1 MADSSPSHI
10 KSAII
15 VGAGPSGL
23 LLALLLAG
31 LEPRPAITVL
41 DAAETLNTAP
51 RATHYGAPAIQLFR
65 KAGVLPEIRRDG
77 YMPLDVCW
85 RKLDGTRIAG
95 LDWTCNHDGPVTKEK
110 LHSPDHDGI
119 TVYAVGQMCGLL
131 ERELR
136 DRAGIHVKWGSKV
149 VALKSG
155 LEDGDAKAT
164 VEVER
169 DGGSETYSADYVFGT
184 DGGNSTMRRLM
195 FGRNFPGFSWDE
207 QVVATNTEIDLDQFG
222 WEDSNFIIH
231 PEHWFMAARIAPHA
245 DPKKNLWR
253 ISYGELPGLSN
264 EELMA
269 RQEMKFEAMLPGHPK
284 PDQYRVVNKS
294 PYRVH
299 QRCVESMRKGRV
311 LLAADAAHLCNPFG
325 GMGLTGGLAD
335 IGGLFQCLEGLHSG
349 LADPSILT
357 TWSDVQVRKWHE
369 IINPISSGN
378 IKRLFDQDPET
389 ALENDEFL
397 KMLKKAETDVELSRQ
412 MQASAYDLNHD
423 YSQYFR
429 EQNSNVSARM

>member
-1 MADSSPSHI
+1 MTEQAGI

-31 LEPRPAITVL
+31 LEPRPKITIL
-41 DAAETLNTAP
+41 DSAATLNTAP
-51 RATHYGAPAIQLFR
+51 RATHYGAPAIKLFR
-65 KAGVLPEIRRDG
+65 KAGILAEIRRDG
-77 YMPLDVCW
+77 YMPINVCW
-85 RKLDGTRIAG
+85 RKLDGTRLAG
-95 LDWTCNHDGPVTKEK
+95 LDWTSSLEGEVTEER
-110 LHSPDHDGI
+110 LRGTEHDGI
-119 TVYAVGQMCGLL
+119 TVYAVGRMCGLL
-131 ERELR
+131 ERELK
-136 DRAGIHVKWGSKV
+136 DRAGVSVSWGSKV
-149 VALKSG
+149 VG
-155 LEDGDAKAT
+155 LTHGTGEGDAFAS

-169 DGGSETYSADYVFGT
+169 DGITETISADYVFGT
-184 DGGNSTMRRLM
+184 DGGNSTIRRLL

-231 PEHWFMAARIAPHA
+231 PEHWFMAARIGPDP
-245 DPKKNLWR
+245 DPKKNIWR

-269 RQEMKFEAMLPGHPK
+269 RQEMKFEAMLPGHPN
-284 PDQYRVVNKS
+284 PDQYRVVNRS

-299 QRCVESMRKGRV
+299 QRCCESMRKGRV

-335 IGGLFQCLEGLHSG
+335 IGGLFQCLEGIHSG
-349 LADPSILT
+349 QADPSILNV
-357 TWSDVQVRKWHE
+357 WSEVQVKKWHE

-397 KMLKKAETDVELSRQ
+397 KMLKKAETDIELSRQ
-412 MQASAYDLNHD
+412 MQASAYDLVYD
-423 YSQYFR
+423 YSSHFR
-429 EQNSNVSARM
+429 KGSGIVGSKM